1 MRLFWKLPPNAE
13 LGEMLDFSKDR
24 VSKGISLL
32 RKINLIIVKGN
43 NHNRWVC
50 IHPGFYGV
58 TREDLIGWGIDWDE
72 IVPDYQW
79 WVNLGSKKTKDRKIW
94 RSDPKQKDLDDV
106 DLDQS
111 LAKVIRYAEKIGKGI

>member
-1 MRLFWKLPPNAE
+1 
-13 LGEMLDFSKDR
+13 
-24 VSKGISLL
+24 
-32 RKINLIIVKGN
+32 
-43 NHNRWVC
+43 
-50 IHPGFYGV
+50 
-58 TREDLIGWGIDWDE
+58 LIGWGIDWDE